1 MFDRESKRLAIFI
14 AQQNEKI
21 LLEIVTVLVDAIED
35 GEMALRAPKSEES
48 VNRIHQAIR
57 QAKSIIREEGQ

>member
-1 MFDRESKRLAIFI
+1 MFDKGRDLRMAIKEMSKR
-14 AQQNEKI
+14 EV

>member
-1 MFDRESKRLAIFI
+1 MFDRGSKR
-14 AQQNEKI
+14 EV

-57 QAKSIIREEGQ
+57 QAKSIINEEGQ